1 MLPELPPPPSRFR
14 ELEGEEEEEEE
25 RRRRALLDD
34 DEAFKKLEIEFDE
47 KTFFFASSPKSPRDA
62 VKNIIDI
69 ERRKKTFKTKSPFSG
84 ERERGERA
92 GGGRD
97 GGGREFGGRRRDEDG
112 TIQTTTTREK
122 YNRLLLKHQTLKRD
136 FRKLSEDYDYN
147 FALFK
152 ERDEELDS
160 LEEQLNAEKKK
171 NRAYRDRIK
180 ELEREVALRTL

>member
-14 ELEGEEEEEEE
+14 ELEGGEEEE
-25 RRRRALLDD
+25 RRRRALDD

-47 KTFFFASSPKSPRDA
+47 KTFFAPSSSPRDA

-69 ERRKKTFKTKSPFSG
+69 ERRKKTFKTKSPSG
-84 ERERGERA
+84 ERERGESA

-112 TIQTTTTREK
+112 TIQTTTREK

-160 LEEQLNAEKKK
+160 LEEQLNVEKKK

>member
-1 MLPELPPPPSRFR
+1 MLPELLPPLSSSAK
-14 ELEGEEEEEEE
+14 ESGEDE
-25 RRRRALLDD
+25 ALL
-34 DEAFKKLEIEFDE
+34 LEIEFDE
-47 KTFFFASSPKSPRDA
+47 SPFLSPRET

-69 ERRKKTFKTKSPFSG
+69 ETKMKKMKS
-84 ERERGERA
+84 RERGRGESA
-92 GGGRD
+92 SGGG
-97 GGGREFGGRRRDEDG
+97 GGDSAPRGGRRDEDG
-112 TIQTTTTREK
+112 TTTTTTTTTTIREK
-122 YNRLLLKHQTLKRD
+122 YNRLLLKHQALKRD

-160 LEEQLNAEKKK
+160 LEEQLSVEKKK

>member
-1 MLPELPPPPSRFR
+1 
-14 ELEGEEEEEEE
+14 
-25 RRRRALLDD
+25 
-34 DEAFKKLEIEFDE
+34 
-47 KTFFFASSPKSPRDA
+47 
-62 VKNIIDI
+62 
-69 ERRKKTFKTKSPFSG
+69 
-84 ERERGERA
+84 
-92 GGGRD
+92 
-97 GGGREFGGRRRDEDG
+97 
-112 TIQTTTTREK
+112 
-122 YNRLLLKHQTLKRD
+122 LLLKHQTLKRD

>member
-14 ELEGEEEEEEE
+14 ELEGEEEEE
-25 RRRRALLDD
+25 RRRRALDD

-47 KTFFFASSPKSPRDA
+47 KTFFFASSSSPRDA

-69 ERRKKTFKTKSPFSG
+69 ERRKKTFKTKSPSG

-92 GGGRD
+92 GGGGG

-112 TIQTTTTREK
+112 TIQTTREK

-160 LEEQLNAEKKK
+160 LEEQLNLEKKK

>member
-1 MLPELPPPPSRFR
+1 MLPELPPPPSRFQ
-14 ELEGEEEEEEE
+14 ELEGGEEEEE
-25 RRRRALLDD
+25 RRRRALDD

-47 KTFFFASSPKSPRDA
+47 KTFFAPSSSPRDA

-69 ERRKKTFKTKSPFSG
+69 ERRKKTFKTKSPSG
-84 ERERGERA
+84 ESA
-92 GGGRD
+92 GGNGGGGGY

-112 TIQTTTTREK
+112 TIQTTTREK

-160 LEEQLNAEKKK
+160 LEEQLNVEKKK

>member
-1 MLPELPPPPSRFR
+1 MLPELPPSKR
-14 ELEGEEEEEEE
+14 ELLGEEEEE
-25 RRRRALLDD
+25 ALRID
-34 DEAFKKLEIEFDE
+34 FDE
-47 KTFFFASSPKSPRDA
+47 KTFFFASSSPKKSPRDA
-62 VKNIIDI
+62 VKNILDI
-69 ERRKKTFKTKSPFSG
+69 EKRKKMKTKSRR
-84 ERERGERA
+84 ERERG
-92 GGGRD
+92 
-97 GGGREFGGRRRDEDG
+97 DEDG
-112 TIQTTTTREK
+112 TTTTTTTTTTIREK

-160 LEEQLNAEKKK
+160 LEEQLSVEKKK

>member
-14 ELEGEEEEEEE
+14 ELEEGEEEEE
-25 RRRRALLDD
+25 RRRRALDD

-47 KTFFFASSPKSPRDA
+47 KTFFAPSSSPRDA

-69 ERRKKTFKTKSPFSG
+69 ERRKKTFKTKSPSG
-84 ERERGERA
+84 ESA
-92 GGGRD
+92 GGNGGGGGY

-112 TIQTTTTREK
+112 TIQTTTREK

-160 LEEQLNAEKKK
+160 LEEQLNVEKKK